1 MKRLNDRV
9 MNSMEDLVIHISTV
23 NGTGSQSANQL
34 LTKILFRN
42 GFSVGSYNFFPSN
55 IAGLPS
61 SYFLRINN
69 KSYTALQD
77 KTDLLINL
85 NPKTLTEDLK
95 ILKPSGTLIT
105 DKKDSSTISCDI
117 IHKALPLNQSLIKLK
132 DCPLKVKKVLKNIV
146 YVGLISQWLGLERDL
161 SEKAIKDFFSR
172 LGKGESLIEINLKAF
187 HEGCLMAETN
197 PLNINFE
204 KPSLRKNNQILIDG
218 NSATALGALF
228 SGCQFLS
235 WYPITPATS
244 LAENFEKYGNRYQ
257 KNPKTFTVIQTEDE
271 IAALGQALG
280 AGWAGLRTM
289 TSTSGPGLSLMA
301 EGAGLAYFAEVPA
314 VICNVQRAGP
324 STGLP
329 TRTSQGDLLSACFLS
344 HGDTRHVVLMPGNVE
359 ECFSLTQKAFEL
371 ADQLQT
377 PVILLSDLDL
387 AMNLQTSQ
395 PFPYKTSSL
404 KRGKILKE
412 KDLERQDFAR
422 YQDREGDGVSPRVLP
437 GTPHLKAGYLTRG
450 SGHDELANYSE
461 FPEDYQ
467 KIQNKLKTKWEKAR
481 ELMPKSIILKEE
493 NTVKTFVTFGK
504 NESAVR
510 EAIDILKKEGFHFNY
525 LRIRSY
531 PLHPE
536 AEEFLKTQKEIH
548 VVEQNRDGQL
558 KRLLKGEYPHLKAH
572 FQSILRYNG
581 RPFSPQ
587 SIVDQFHQVKKNF
600 NGKIS

>member
-1 MKRLNDRV
+1 MKQ
-9 MNSMEDLVIHISTV
+9 DLIIHISTV

-34 LTKILFRN
+34 LTKILFRH

-61 SYFLRINN
+61 SYFLRINT
-69 KSYTALQD
+69 KDYTAWQD
-77 KTDLLINL
+77 QTDLLVNL
-85 NPKTLTEDLK
+85 NPKTLIEDLK
-95 ILKPSGTLIT
+95 ILKPSGSLIT
-105 DKKDSSTISCDI
+105 DKKDSVSPSLEVT
-117 IHKALPLNQSLIKLK
+117 HKALPLSQSLLKLK

-146 YVGLISQWLGLERDL
+146 YVGLISRWLGLDRTL
-161 SEKAIKDFFSR
+161 SEKAMEDFFSR
-172 LGKGESLIEINLKAF
+172 LGKGGSLIQINLKAF
-187 HEGCLMAETN
+187 HEGWLMAEDH
-197 PLNINFE
+197 LLELEIK
-204 KPSLRKNNQILIDG
+204 KPSSPKNNQILIDG

-228 SGCQFLS
+228 SGCQFLA

-244 LAENFEKYGNRYQ
+244 LAENFEKYGNYYQ
-257 KNPKTFTVIQTEDE
+257 KNPKTFTVIQAEDE
-271 IAALGQALG
+271 IAALGQVLG
-280 AGWAGLRTM
+280 AGWAGLRAM
-289 TSTSGPGLSLMA
+289 TSSSGPGLSLMA

-359 ECFSLTQKAFEL
+359 ECFSLTKEAFDL

-377 PVILLSDLDL
+377 PVILLSDLNL
-387 AMNLQTSQ
+387 AMNLQTSR

-412 KDLERQDFAR
+412 KELEKQHFAR
-422 YQDREGDGVSPRVLP
+422 YQDREGDGISSRVLP
-437 GTPHLKAGYLTRG
+437 GTPHPKAGYLTRG

-461 FPEDYQ
+461 SPEDYQ
-467 KIQNKLKTKWEKAR
+467 KIQNKLKIKWEKAR

-493 NTVKTFVTFGK
+493 NTAKAFVTFGK

-510 EAIDILKKEGFHFNY
+510 EAIDILKKEGLYFNY

-536 AEEFLKTQKEIH
+536 AEEFLKIQKEIY

-558 KRLLKGEYPHLKAH
+558 KRLLKGEYPHLKTH

-587 SIVDQFHQVKKNF
+587 SIVDQFHHQVKKSF